1 MSEKL
6 TLKSL
11 CICSLFC
18 GILCVFS
25 QISFAVPFGVNFTLQ
40 TFAIAFLS
48 YLLPLKLSLLT
59 VGGYIL
65 LGAVGLPVF
74 SNFSGGVGT
83 LLGNT
88 GGFIF
93 GFFVLTFFC
102 SYFKNKS
109 TIISL
114 LLSLLGVVIFFDQ
127 HYEKLR
133 ARFHLMRLFVVLYES
148 FNNAEGMVEVQNP
161 ATPVRKKHLRKQVLF
176 STK

>member
-25 QISFAVPFGVNFTLQ
+25 QISFAVPFGVSFTLQ

-83 LLGNT
+83 LFGNT

-93 GFFVLTFFC
+93 GFFALAFFC

-109 TIISL
+109 TLILL
-114 LLSLLGVVIFFDQ
+114 LLSLLGVVILHILGTSYFAFVWKISFFKSLALVSLPFILKDVLCIIFA
-127 HYEKLR
+127 YFLARKLR
-133 ARFHLMRLFVVLYES
+133 KRINRIF
-148 FNNAEGMVEVQNP
+148 
-161 ATPVRKKHLRKQVLF
+161 
-176 STK
+176 